1 MKPATISDLKK
12 EMKDLPQEEMVKL
25 CIRLAGYKKE
35 NKELLTYLL
44 FESGNEE
51 GYINSIKNDIEEE
64 FKSINK
70 STLYFAKKTIRRI
83 LRMVKKYI
91 KYSGKKETGVEL
103 LIFYCEQLRE
113 TGIPIQDSKV
123 LMNLYQRQLDSIKK
137 ALVTLHEDLQF
148 DYEER
153 IASLKL

>member
-91 KYSGKKETGVEL
+91 KYSGKKETEVEL